1 MDLLVFSLRQCLR
14 QLSRCASLAKLIIRK
29 QQKTDKKWPVQIF
42 SVKERGS
49 AIFFPARGILELKYV
64 FLAANA
70 AITIAGVREKEWTAE
85 GRRKIWSERGGPEQN

>member
-1 MDLLVFSLRQCLR
+1 MPKTARLLRLRFKANYSQ
-14 QLSRCASLAKLIIRK
+14 AAEKLKNGQFRF
-29 QQKTDKKWPVQIF
+29 F